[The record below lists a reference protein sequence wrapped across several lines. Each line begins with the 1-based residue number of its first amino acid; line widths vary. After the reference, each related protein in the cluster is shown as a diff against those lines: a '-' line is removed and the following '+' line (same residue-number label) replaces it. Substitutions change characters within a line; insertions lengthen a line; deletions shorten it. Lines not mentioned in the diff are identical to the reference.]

1 LLHALHALHT
11 YFAWQE
17 LLRDAESLNLGAAEN
32 YPTRAVAEAAE
43 TPITGKSRGTR
54 GNDSHLIVLLDTE
67 GYPGKRYHGG
77 KHYLDDM
84 ERLCWKRALQTFDLD
99 GDDWGVNVQGE
110 SNVCP
115 EAFPLAHKQPS
126 VLSGS
131 LANVFSYIALMSP
144 GDVVMGLQ
152 LSHGG
157 HISHG
162 YQTAT
167 KKISETAIRFTS
179 ISYHVDVESGL
190 IDYEG
195 MDKLAQQHRPR
206 IITVGGSAYSRL
218 IDYERVR
225 QIADKSGSLVHC
237 DMSHFCGL
245 VAAKVIPSPFPYCDL
260 VTTTATKTFRGPLGA
275 MIFSRKWMT
284 NMIDQT
290 VFPRFQA
297 GADSSS
303 IIALA
308 VALLQ
313 ARTPESIDQQRRV
326 VESAKVLA
334 TELLSH
340 GYRLCGGGTDTH
352 LILLDLRPSG
362 VSGSRVERVLEL
374 MHIYCN
380 RNTVPNDKVGISS
393 GVRFGTAP
401 MITRGMRVAQF
412 VEIAALIHQGIQL
425 SKALS
430 VDASKHALERGVA
443 EPGSFRNFL
452 SYTGDGSAHASI
464 VSLRAHVMSLAK
476 QYPPPWK

>member
-1 LLHALHALHT
+1 MVIIQNGLSARLDEVDPEASLLIR
-11 YFAWQE
+11 QE

-43 TPITGKSRGTR
+43 TPIT
-54 GNDSHLIVLLDTE
+54 DTE

-99 GDDWGVNVQGE
+99 GDDWGVNVQ
-110 SNVCP
+110 
-115 EAFPLAHKQPS
+115 

-275 MIFSRKWMT
+275 MIFSKKWMT